1 MIGWIAGLLA
11 LDMPAAHTPMLTHT
25 TPRTVFVHLFEWT
38 WPDIARE
45 CENYLGP
52 QGFAAV
58 QVSPPNE
65 HALIQQSDGNYPWW
79 QRYQP
84 VSYRIDQS
92 RSGTR
97 SEFEDMVTRCRKVGV
112 DIYVDTVINHMTG
125 GNGTGFDGTYFY
137 GSNNSPYTKYNYPGI
152 YADHDFSRCRHNITT
167 YHDAWQVQTCELVGL
182 ADLDTG
188 SEYVRTTIANYLIE
202 LVQIGVR
209 GFRIDAVKH
218 INPIDVEAIIA
229 RVNAAVEPNPYYFLE
244 IIDHGGEAV
253 HASDYFY
260 VGDGQADITEFTY
273 QDKLSKKFLNAT
285 YPGGHEKIAELR
297 TFGEAWGLLPSDKA
311 VVFTNNHD
319 SQRGHGGSGAYMSY
333 QHGALNDLA
342 HIFMLAWPYGYPSI
356 MSSYAFD
363 TSTTA
368 GTDAGPPSDAN
379 GNTTP
384 VYPIHSDNP
393 DCFNQ
398 TPGSGWVCEH
408 RWRPISNMVAFRNYT
423 NAAWSVDNWWDN
435 GHNQIAFSRGNLGF
449 VVINRE
455 DNPLHRTFQTGLASG
470 NYCDIISYDYDP
482 ANHTCSGTPIVV
494 DTNGQATISVA
505 SFGAVAIYGG
515 TRL

>member
-319 SQRGHGGSGAYMSY
+319 SQRGHGGSGAYISY
-333 QHGALNDLA
+333 QHSSLNDLA
-342 HIFMLAWPYGYPSI
+342 HVFMLAWPMAIRRSCRATPSI
-356 MSSYAFD
+356 PAPLPVRMLAHLPTPTVIPHQSILYTATIPTVSTRRQGAGGYANIAGD
-363 TSTTA
+363 RSATWWPSVTTPTLPGRSTTGGITA
-368 GTDAGPPSDAN
+368 IIRSLLAAVT
-379 GNTTP
+379 
-384 VYPIHSDNP
+384 
-393 DCFNQ
+393 
-398 TPGSGWVCEH
+398 WVL
-408 RWRPISNMVAFRNYT
+408 W
-423 NAAWSVDNWWDN
+423 
-435 GHNQIAFSRGNLGF
+435 
-449 VVINRE
+449 
-455 DNPLHRTFQTGLASG
+455 
-470 NYCDIISYDYDP
+470 
-482 ANHTCSGTPIVV
+482 
-494 DTNGQATISVA
+494 
-505 SFGAVAIYGG
+505 
-515 TRL
+515 